1 MHLPPSSWGPFFWH
15 TMHIVALGYPLK
27 PTYGHKKAA
36 KEFFESLRILIPC
49 PICKDHY
56 NQHLE
61 KYPLTPHLD
70 RRTDLFR
77 WTILLHNQVNKTL
90 DKREYTEAE
99 VIEYYRRLGE
109 RGKSPV
115 IKMDD
120 FIAADTRS
128 FVQGLGI
135 GLATAAAVAGVLFM
149 IDKT

>member
-1 MHLPPSSWGPFFWH
+1 MEPSH
-15 TMHIVALGYPLK
+15 A
-27 PTYGHKKAA
+27 HKKAA
-36 KEFFESLRILIPC
+36 REFYEALKILIPC

-56 NQHLE
+56 IQHLE
-61 KYPLTPHLD
+61 KYPLTPYLD
-70 RRTDLFR
+70 RRTDLLR

-90 DKREYTEAE
+90 NKREYTESE

-128 FVQGLGI
+128 FIQGLGI
-135 GLATAAAVAGVLFM
+135 GLASATALAGILFVL
-149 IDKT
+149 DKS